1 MPLAINNISC
11 SNASPNTVEENDDIP
26 SSSYKA
32 PSTKGKGLNDK
43 KAECKTLLFKS
54 NHHR

>member
-11 SNASPNTVEENDDIP
+11 SNASPNPLEENDDIP

-32 PSTKGKGLNDK
+32 
-43 KAECKTLLFKS
+43 CLLYTS
-54 NHHR
+54 DAADE